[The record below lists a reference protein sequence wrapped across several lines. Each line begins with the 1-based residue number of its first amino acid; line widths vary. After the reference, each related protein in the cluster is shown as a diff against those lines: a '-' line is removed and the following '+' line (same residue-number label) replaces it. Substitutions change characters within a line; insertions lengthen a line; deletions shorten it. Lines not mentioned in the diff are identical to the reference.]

1 MRGPCETFHASVDP
15 SLKPLKIKEANAAA
29 LDGDQALL
37 PQDLSLLID
46 ALSGCAYKI
55 GHVSVAQRLK

>member
-1 MRGPCETFHASVDP
+1 VDP
-15 SLKPLKIKEANAAA
+15 SLKPLKIKEANAAT